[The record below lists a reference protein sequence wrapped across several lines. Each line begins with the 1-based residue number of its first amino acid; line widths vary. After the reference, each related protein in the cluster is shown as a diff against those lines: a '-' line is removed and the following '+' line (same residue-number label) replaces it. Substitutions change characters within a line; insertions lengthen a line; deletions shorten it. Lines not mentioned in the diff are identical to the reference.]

1 MFWADR
7 VAKEIIDS
15 GKHKPYWVDDMKTPS
30 GFAHVGSMMGPV
42 VHSMV
47 YRALKDAG
55 VDTTFTFVINN
66 LDPVDGLSE
75 DLKDSHSKYLGYP
88 LKLAPS
94 PDPKFESMADYYAHD
109 FINSIRSLGVEAEI
123 IYSWD
128 LYKEGKFDSV
138 IREAL
143 DNAEKI
149 QDIYQK
155 VSGSDKRQSGWLPFQ
170 VICENCQKL
179 GTTRVYAWDGEKVS
193 YKCEPNMVKWA
204 EGCGHEGK
212 TSPFGGT
219 GKLPWKVDWPAHW
232 KVIGITVEGAGK
244 DHASAG
250 GSYDIAMTIVE
261 DVFSYPKPFKLPYE
275 FILIGGRKMS
285 SSKGLGLKAHDL
297 VKIVPPELGRFL
309 FARTDLARQSNFD
322 PVETMAIPDLFDDY
336 DKAWLSF
343 VNGEDETLARTFAL
357 SQMHV
362 LPKKEKIFLPR
373 FRDVA
378 NYLQQKS
385 IDVFVKFAQIKG
397 SELSKVEK
405 DVLTERI
412 KYAEIW
418 LKNYAPQE
426 DVVSLSESVPSEA
439 KTLSDVQK
447 GYLKEVLNLL
457 SKDLEP
463 DDLQVM
469 LYNAAK
475 EQSISTKEAFAA
487 LYLSLIGKNHGP
499 KAAWLIL
506 SNLELVKKRLSDVID
521 GEFNSSDDKKYTVKN
536 LFKPEIFSIEENVK
550 ERFPS
555 MSVGIAVIK
564 GVSIM
569 EKNADL
575 ENEKAEFLRELE
587 GLTTEKINE
596 YEEIK
601 SYRQIYRDTGV
612 DWHSRR
618 PSPEALLRRF
628 ALGKGIYS
636 INTCVDAYN
645 LVVMKNRI
653 SVGAFDLDQIKF
665 PTVLRFAKEGER
677 IHLLGDELETKYKE
691 GEIAYFDVNGGYNMD
706 FNYRDARRTAVTL
719 ATKNLYINTEGVYG
733 IDPYQVEKALKEACD
748 IIIKYCGGE
757 VEEFGM
763 VAA

>member
-7 VAKEIIDS
+7 IAKEIIDS
-15 GKHKPYWVDDMKTPS
+15 GKHRPYWVDDMKTPS

-55 VDTTFTFVINN
+55 VDATFTFVINN

-75 DLKDSHSKYLGYP
+75 DLKESHSKYLGYP

-94 PDPKFESMADYYAHD
+94 PDPKFESMADYYADD
-109 FINSIRSLGVEAEI
+109 FVKSIRSLGVEAEI
-123 IYSWD
+123 VYSWD

-149 QDIYQK
+149 QDIYQE
-155 VSGSDKRQSGWLPFQ
+155 VSGSDKRQKGWMPFQ
-170 VICENCQKL
+170 VICESCRKL

-204 EGCGHEGK
+204 EGCGYEGK
-212 TSPFGGT
+212 ISPFGGT

-261 DVFSYPKPFKLPYE
+261 EVFNFPKPYKMPYE

-322 PVETMAIPDLFDDY
+322 PVGTMAIPDLFDDY
-336 DKAWLSF
+336 DRAWLSF
-343 VNGEDETLARTFAL
+343 VNGEDETLARTFVL
-357 SQMHV
+357 SQV
-362 LPKKEKIFLPR
+362 DSFPKKEKIFLPR

-385 IDVFVKFAQIKG
+385 VDVFVKFAQIKG
-397 SELSKVEK
+397 SELSEK
-405 DVLTERI
+405 ENDVLTERI

-426 DVVSLSESVPSEA
+426 DVVSLSESIPSEA
-439 KTLSDVQK
+439 KDLSDAQK
-447 GYLKEVLNLL
+447 DYLKEVLSLL
-457 SKDLEP
+457 SKNFSP
-463 DDLQVM
+463 DDLQVA

-475 EQSISTKEAFAA
+475 EKNIPTKEAFAA

-506 SNLELVKKRLSDVID
+506 SNSDLVKKRFKDVIE
-521 GEFNSSDDKKYTVKN
+521 GEVNNLESKNYTMKK
-536 LFKPEIFSIEENVK
+536 LSRPEMFLIDEKVK
-550 ERFPS
+550 EKFPS
-555 MSVGIAVIK
+555 LSVGIAVIK
-564 GVSIM
+564 GVTIV
-569 EKNADL
+569 EGNIDL
-575 ENEKAEFLRELE
+575 EKEREDFLRGLE
-587 GLTTEKINE
+587 GLTTEKIGE
-596 YEEIK
+596 FEEVK

-653 SVGAFDLDQIKF
+653 SVGAFDLDKIKF
-665 PTVLRFAKEGER
+665 PTVLRFAEKGEK
-677 IHLLGDELETKYKE
+677 IHLLGDEQETEYKE
-691 GEIAYFDVNGGYNMD
+691 GEIAYFDEKGGYNMD

-719 ATKNLYINTEGVYG
+719 DTRNLYINTEGVYG
-733 IDPYQVEKALKEACD
+733 IEPYQVEESLKEACE

-757 VEEFGM
+757 IEEFGI
-763 VAA
+763 VTA